1 MAPMSSFET
10 IQTSV
15 EGAVATITIDRPKAL
30 NALNSQ
36 VLEEVVA
43 AAEGFDADENIGA
56 IVLTGSEKAFAAGA
70 DIKEMQTKSYPGI
83 RMERM
88 FEDWERLAKLET
100 PLITAVSGYALGGG
114 CEVAMLGDI
123 LLASESAK
131 FGQPEITLGI
141 IPGMGGTQRL
151 TRAVGKYKAM
161 DLILTGRTMDAEE
174 AERSGLV
181 SRVLPVEGFQKEV
194 AKVAQKVAG
203 MSQVAT
209 AAATKMVDAAYETTL
224 TQGVAT
230 ERDTFWALF
239 ATEDQSEGMDAFVN
253 KRKPEWK
260 NS

>member
-161 DLILTGRTMDAEE
+161 DLILTGRTMNAEE

-260 NS
+260 NC

>member
-114 CEVAMLGDI
+114 CEVAMLGGI

-260 NS
+260 NC

>member
-1 MAPMSSFET
+1 MAPMSNFET

-239 ATEDQSEGMDAFVN
+239 ATEDQSEGMEAFVN

-260 NS
+260 NR

>member
-1 MAPMSSFET
+1 MSSFET

-114 CEVAMLGDI
+114 CEVAMLGGI

-260 NS
+260 NC

>member
-1 MAPMSSFET
+1 
-10 IQTSV
+10 
-15 EGAVATITIDRPKAL
+15 
-30 NALNSQ
+30 
-36 VLEEVVA
+36 
-43 AAEGFDADENIGA
+43 
-56 IVLTGSEKAFAAGA
+56 
-70 DIKEMQTKSYPGI
+70 
-83 RMERM
+83 
-88 FEDWERLAKLET
+88 
-100 PLITAVSGYALGGG
+100 
-114 CEVAMLGDI
+114 
-123 LLASESAK
+123 
-131 FGQPEITLGI
+131 
-141 IPGMGGTQRL
+141 
-151 TRAVGKYKAM
+151 M

-181 SRVLPVEGFQKEV
+181 SRVLPVEGFQEEV

-260 NS
+260 NC